1 MTDSKPEL
9 AEEQSRREVLRTAG
23 IAITGVAGFSGAAA
37 ANNHQNNKPQVNIQ
51 EVLVNGVTITGI
63 RIEVLNVD
71 ADLENVLNENNVQVF
86 IQGNEVDVEALTFED
101 TTVVLFDV
109 ADVTITDS
117 LDNVSVTVNVLG
129 DTDTTQLDLS

>member
-1 MTDSKPEL
+1 MADSKPKL
-9 AEEQSRREVLRTAG
+9 TEEQSRRKVLRTAG
-23 IAITGVAGFSGAAA
+23 FATTGVAGFSGVAA
-37 ANNHQNNKPQVNIQ
+37 ANNHQNNRPQVNIQ
-51 EVLVNGVTITGI
+51 DVLVDDVTITGI
-63 RIEVLNVD
+63 RIEVLNVE

-101 TTVVLFDV
+101 TTIVLVDVV
-109 ADVTITDS
+109 DVTITDS